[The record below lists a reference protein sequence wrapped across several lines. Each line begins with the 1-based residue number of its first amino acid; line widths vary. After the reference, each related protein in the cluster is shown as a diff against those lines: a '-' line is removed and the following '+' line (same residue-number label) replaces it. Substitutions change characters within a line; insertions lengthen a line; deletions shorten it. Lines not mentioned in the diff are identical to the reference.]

1 MLVRKEMKHTK
12 IVATISDLRC
22 EPEFVEALYKAGMNV
37 ARMNTAHITQ
47 ESALNMLNN
56 IRTVSESIGILVDT
70 KGPEIR
76 TIDLAEPIAVVT
88 GQLIEVSGIKR
99 ESTQGYNTLMV
110 SYPKFH
116 EEIPADGTLLIDDG
130 ELELVVVE
138 KHPDFVLCRVENPGK
153 IKNKKSVNT
162 PGFSVKLP
170 SLSAKDEEFIEFA
183 AKNNVDFIAHSFV
196 RNKEDV
202 LKVQELLDKYNSPIK
217 IIAKIENLDGVNNI
231 DEILDHAYGIMVAR
245 GDLGIEIAA
254 EKIPGIQRQLIKK
267 AVQRK
272 KPVIIATQMLHSMID
287 NPRPTRAEV
296 SDVANAIFS
305 RADAIMLSGETA
317 YGQYPVEAV
326 KYMSRI
332 AKEIESSKDKR
343 NDIIIPSVENE
354 VVAYLAEAAIQASTE
369 LKTKAIVTNTLT
381 GKTARYLAAFR
392 GENPVYARCYDITVA
407 RQLALSYGVRAAVV
421 EPKRNKFKMV
431 RTSLKALLDT
441 KKLQEDDMVVYV
453 GGSFGIGGGSTFME
467 ISTVEKLTQK
477 ANE

>member
-1 MLVRKEMKHTK
+1 MKHTK

-37 ARMNTAHITQ
+37 ARMNTAHITE
-47 ESALNMLNN
+47 ESALDMLNN
-56 IRTVSESIGILVDT
+56 IRSVSDSIGILVDT

-76 TIDLAEPIAVVT
+76 TTEVKESYKVEVD
-88 GQLIEVSGIKR
+88 QLIEVSGLVR
-99 ESTQGYNTLMV
+99 ESTQGRNVLTV

-116 EEIPADGTLLIDDG
+116 EEIPADGSLLIDDG
-130 ELELVVVE
+130 ELELSVVE
-138 KHPDFVLCRVENPGK
+138 KHNDFVLCKVENPGT

-162 PGFSVKLP
+162 PGFSVQLP
-170 SLSAKDEEFIEFA
+170 SVSEKDEKFIEFA

-202 LKVQELLDKYNSPIK
+202 LKVQELLDKHNSPIK

-231 DEILDHAYGIMVAR
+231 DEILDYAYGIMVAR
-245 GDLGIEIAA
+245 GDLGIEIPA

-272 KPVIIATQMLHSMID
+272 KPVIVATQMLHSMID

-317 YGQYPVEAV
+317 YGQYPIEAV
-326 KYMSRI
+326 KYMDRI
-332 AKEIESSKDKR
+332 AQEIERSKDKR
-343 NDIIIPSVENE
+343 NDIIIPAVENE
-354 VVAYLAEAAIQASTE
+354 VVAYLAEAAIQASNE
-369 LKTKAIVTNTLT
+369 LKTSAIVTNTLT

-392 GENPVYARCYDITVA
+392 GNNPVYACCYDISIA
-407 RQLALSYGVRAAVV
+407 RQLSLSYGVRANVI

-431 RTSLKALLDT
+431 RSSLRTLLES
-441 KKLQEDDMVVYV
+441 KRLKEEDMVVYV

-467 ISTVEKLTQK
+467 ISTVDKLTHK
-477 ANE
+477 TNE

>member
-1 MLVRKEMKHTK
+1 MKHTK

-37 ARMNTAHITQ
+37 ARMNTAHITE

-56 IRTVSESIGILVDT
+56 IRSVSDSIGILVDT

-76 TIDLAEPIAVVT
+76 TTEVKESYKVEVD
-88 GQLIEVSGIKR
+88 QLIEVSGLVR
-99 ESTQGYNTLMV
+99 ESTQGRNVLTV

-116 EEIPADGTLLIDDG
+116 EEIPVDGSMLIDDG
-130 ELELVVVE
+130 ELELSVVE
-138 KHPDFVLCRVENPGK
+138 KHNDFVLCKVENPGT

-162 PGFSVKLP
+162 PGFSVQLP
-170 SLSAKDEEFIEFA
+170 SVSEKDEKFIEFA

-231 DEILDHAYGIMVAR
+231 DEILDYAYGIMVAR
-245 GDLGIEIAA
+245 GDLGIEIPA

-272 KPVIIATQMLHSMID
+272 KPVIVATQMLHSMID

-317 YGQYPVEAV
+317 YGQYPIEAV
-326 KYMSRI
+326 KYMDRI
-332 AKEIESSKDKR
+332 AQEIERSKDKR
-343 NDIIIPSVENE
+343 NDIIIPAVENE
-354 VVAYLAEAAIQASTE
+354 VVAYLAEAAIQASNE
-369 LKTKAIVTNTLT
+369 LKTSAIVTNTLT

-392 GENPVYARCYDITVA
+392 GNNPVYACCYDISIV
-407 RQLALSYGVRAAVV
+407 RELSLSYGVRANVI

-431 RTSLKALLDT
+431 RSSLKTLLEA
-441 KKLQEDDMVVYV
+441 KRLKEDDMVVYV

-467 ISTVEKLTQK
+467 ISTVDKLTHK

>member
-1 MLVRKEMKHTK
+1 MKHTK

-37 ARMNTAHITQ
+37 ARMNTAHITE

-56 IRTVSESIGILVDT
+56 IRSVSDSIGILVDT

-76 TIDLAEPIAVVT
+76 TTEVKESYKVEVD
-88 GQLIEVSGIKR
+88 QLIEVSGLVR
-99 ESTQGYNTLMV
+99 ESTQGRNVLTV

-116 EEIPADGTLLIDDG
+116 EEIPADGSLLIDDG
-130 ELELVVVE
+130 ELELSVVE
-138 KHPDFVLCRVENPGK
+138 KHNDFVLCKVENPGT

-162 PGFSVKLP
+162 PGFSVQLP
-170 SLSAKDEEFIEFA
+170 SVSEKDEKFIEFA

-231 DEILDHAYGIMVAR
+231 DEILDYAYGIMVAR
-245 GDLGIEIAA
+245 GDLGIEIPA

-272 KPVIIATQMLHSMID
+272 KPVIVATQMLHSMID

-317 YGQYPVEAV
+317 YGQYPIEAV
-326 KYMSRI
+326 KYMDRI
-332 AKEIESSKDKR
+332 AQEIERSKDKR
-343 NDIIIPSVENE
+343 NDITIPAVENE
-354 VVAYLAEAAIQASTE
+354 VVAYLAEAAIQASNE
-369 LKTKAIVTNTLT
+369 LKTSAIVTNTLT

-392 GENPVYARCYDITVA
+392 GNNPVYACCYDISIV
-407 RQLALSYGVRAAVV
+407 RELSLSYGVRANVI

-431 RTSLKALLDT
+431 RSSLKTLLEA
-441 KKLQEDDMVVYV
+441 KRLKEDDMVVYV

-467 ISTVEKLTQK
+467 ISTVDKLTHK

>member
-1 MLVRKEMKHTK
+1 MKHTK

-37 ARMNTAHITQ
+37 ARMNTAHITE
-47 ESALNMLNN
+47 ESALDMLNN
-56 IRTVSESIGILVDT
+56 IRSVSDSIGILIDT

-76 TIDLAEPIAVVT
+76 TTEVKESYKVEVD
-88 GQLIEVSGIKR
+88 QLIEVSGLVR
-99 ESTQGYNTLMV
+99 ESSQGRNVLTV

-116 EEIPADGTLLIDDG
+116 EEIPADGSLLIDDG
-130 ELELVVVE
+130 ELELSVVE
-138 KHPDFVLCRVENPGK
+138 KHNDFVLCKVENPGT
-153 IKNKKSVNT
+153 IKNKKSINT
-162 PGFSVKLP
+162 PGFSVQLP
-170 SLSAKDEEFIEFA
+170 SVSEKDEKFIEFA

-231 DEILDHAYGIMVAR
+231 DEILDYAYGIMVAR
-245 GDLGIEIAA
+245 GDLGIEIPA

-272 KPVIIATQMLHSMID
+272 KPVIVATQMLHSMID

-317 YGQYPVEAV
+317 YGQYPIEAV
-326 KYMSRI
+326 KYMDRI
-332 AKEIESSKDKR
+332 AQEIERSKDKR
-343 NDIIIPSVENE
+343 NDIIIPAVENE
-354 VVAYLAEAAIQASTE
+354 VVAYLAEAAIQASNE
-369 LKTKAIVTNTLT
+369 LKTSAIVTNTLT

-392 GENPVYARCYDITVA
+392 GNNPVYACCYDISIA
-407 RQLALSYGVRAAVV
+407 RQLSLSYGVRANVI

-431 RTSLKALLDT
+431 RSSLRTLLES
-441 KKLQEDDMVVYV
+441 KRLKEDDMVVYV

-467 ISTVEKLTQK
+467 ISTVDKLTHK
-477 ANE
+477 TNE

>member
-1 MLVRKEMKHTK
+1 MKHTK

-37 ARMNTAHITQ
+37 ARMNTAHITE

-56 IRTVSESIGILVDT
+56 IRSVSDSIGILVDT

-76 TIDLAEPIAVVT
+76 TTEVKESYKVEVD
-88 GQLIEVSGIKR
+88 QLIEVSGLVR
-99 ESTQGYNTLMV
+99 ESTQGRNVLTV

-116 EEIPADGTLLIDDG
+116 EEIPADGSLLIDDG
-130 ELELVVVE
+130 ELELSVIE
-138 KHPDFVLCRVENPGK
+138 KHNDFVLCKVENPGT

-162 PGFSVKLP
+162 PGFSVQLP
-170 SLSAKDEEFIEFA
+170 SVSEKDEKFIEFA

-231 DEILDHAYGIMVAR
+231 DEILDYAYGIMVAR
-245 GDLGIEIAA
+245 GDLGIEIPA

-272 KPVIIATQMLHSMID
+272 KPVIVATQMLHSMID

-317 YGQYPVEAV
+317 YGQYPIEAV
-326 KYMSRI
+326 KYMDRI
-332 AKEIESSKDKR
+332 AQEIERSKDKR
-343 NDIIIPSVENE
+343 NDIIIPAVENE
-354 VVAYLAEAAIQASTE
+354 VVAYLAEAAIQASNE
-369 LKTKAIVTNTLT
+369 LKTSAIVTNTLT

-392 GENPVYARCYDITVA
+392 GNNPVYACCYDISIV
-407 RQLALSYGVRAAVV
+407 RELSLSYGVRANVI

-431 RTSLKALLDT
+431 RSSLKTLLEA
-441 KKLQEDDMVVYV
+441 KRLKEDDMVVYV

-467 ISTVEKLTQK
+467 ISTVDKLTHK